1 MKIQIE
7 SDGSIDGRGS
17 ALANELASQLAGL
30 GFDAASGTA
39 PRFPGGAGDVRIR
52 LTSNPNPHSNGC
64 RQVALDSP
72 ETLLERAL
80 RVLPLDFES
89 LPLLVEGESKI
100 VRRWT
105 DKLVAVRFKPTVYS
119 FTANRYGEV
128 AGTDVIRLNFTA
140 ALFRLMAS
148 TRFDGAAIP
157 RSAFVAQVESP
168 TSGPLL
174 IERMVES
181 CNIEARIKR
190 YHIGSPVHRYLFTE
204 KHPTIRSASPLSRW
218 SRLDSPVVC
227 FDWRHPL
234 FDGEGRRLADEPLS
248 DDYAAVWMRD
258 VGYAKE
264 MARQTFI
271 WMEKMFEAAGIRLID
286 MCIFIDREGKT
297 IYGEISPDCMRVRL
311 DLGDPSQAKAA
322 DKDLWRAGRSS
333 DSLRRRYEEVHQRLF
348 ATNGK
353 KEKEYGNQR

>member
-1 MKIQIE
+1 M
-7 SDGSIDGRGS
+7 GGRGS
-17 ALANELASQLAGL
+17 AMAHELASQLSGL
-30 GFDAASGTA
+30 GFEAASGAA
-39 PRFPGGAGDVRIR
+39 PRFPDGACEVRIR
-52 LTSNPNPHSNGC
+52 LTSNPNLDSNGC
-64 RQVALDSP
+64 RPVTLDGP

-128 AGTDVIRLNFTA
+128 AGTDLIRLNFTA

-168 TSGPLL
+168 ASGPLL

-204 KHPTIRSASPLSRW
+204 KHPTTLESGGPLSRW

-234 FDGEGRRLADEPLS
+234 FDEEGRRLADEPLS
-248 DDYAAVWMRD
+248 DDYAAVWMHD

-271 WMEKMFEAAGIRLID
+271 WMEKMFEVAGVRLID
-286 MCIFIDREGKT
+286 MCIFIDRAGQT

-311 DLGDPSQAKAA
+311 DLGDPSQAEAA
-322 DKDLWRAGRSS
+322 DKDLWRAGHSS
-333 DSLRRRYEEVHQRLF
+333 ESLHRRYEELHQRLF
-348 ATNGK
+348 ATNAK
-353 KEKEYGNQR
+353 KEKDYDNQRQHQI